1 MMEALGLGD
10 WFAPIAA
17 VIAHLGPYTRAA
29 VIVACIMFGVSLLLN
44 FYRLAIG
51 PDVEDRILALDT
63 LYINALAVTVLLG
76 IIFATSVF
84 FEAALVIAMLG
95 FVGTVVVA
103 KFVAKGD
110 IVR

>member
-1 MMEALGLGD
+1 MLAPMLAALT
-10 WFAPIAA
+10 
-17 VIAHLGPYTRAA
+17 HLGPYTKWALIFA
-29 VIVACIMFGVSLLLN
+29 VLLFGISLLLN
-44 FYRLAIG
+44 FYRLVVG
-51 PDVEDRILALDT
+51 PGTEDRILALDT
-63 LYINALAVTVLLG
+63 LYINALAITVLSG
-76 IIFATSVF
+76 IGFATGVF